1 MIDFADFA
9 AAPNAVPAAAAA
21 AAGKVF
27 GSPAE
32 ATAVP
37 FTKWYNIHERHSLD
51 EFKAEGFILLAAVF
65 LLAFHFVGSKINRSK
80 AKSWMKANV
89 DTLQSE
95 FAQLGTDR
103 RRVHKTYETLLQ
115 EKSLYEYSTYA
126 TGRQNVAFIDVN
138 LTLAKRFNLIMHVL
152 ETGASFVSDM
162 FGAPEDTVDITIYPF
177 DGKENLTVPQLRS
190 MPEEDRKENKSTY
203 DGFVWALVNKSR
215 MKKLRDDRYDV
226 SLTVTKDS
234 PKLPAWLTV
243 MSESAEITESLLT
256 QELID
261 AATAAGT
268 DFDYL
273 VVTDQPLDQPSSL
286 DETNPRKRVYLK
298 YHLPSDNSKLENFV
312 PLLSHAIR
320 LPDFLIQNAKWRP
333 EVLKKLRQP
342 REAKINQIKRAIE
355 EEKAEERAAD
365 REKAKKA
372 KRDAELQALDAKA
385 QKKYLEKE
393 ALKEQRKAAKK
404 MTMRG

>member
-1 MIDFADFA
+1 
-9 AAPNAVPAAAAA
+9 
-21 AAGKVF
+21 
-27 GSPAE
+27 
-32 ATAVP
+32 
-37 FTKWYNIHERHSLD
+37 
-51 EFKAEGFILLAAVF
+51 
-65 LLAFHFVGSKINRSK
+65 
-80 AKSWMKANV
+80 MKANV
-89 DTLQSE
+89 STLESE

-103 RRVHKTYETLLQ
+103 RRVHTSHETLIQ

-162 FGAPEDTVDITIYPF
+162 FGAPEDTVDIIIYPF

-243 MSESAEITESLLT
+243 MSESAEITDSLLT
-256 QELID
+256 QDLID

-273 VVTDQPLDQPSSL
+273 IVTDQPLDQPSSL
-286 DETNPRKRVYLK
+286 DETTPRKRVYIK
-298 YHLPSDNSKLENFV
+298 YHLPAESKLDNFV

-372 KRDAELQALDAKA
+372 KRDAELQGLDAKA